1 MERLTGFTLV
11 KIGRDPSMKFT
22 FKYLK
27 SKFLS
32 GYSIAMK
39 EKDTFLTSTAGTLL
53 LCFGIIA
60 LTIPYRFP
68 DTGVTGL
75 AVLSNY
81 VWGISPAWV
90 IAFVNIVLFIWG
102 WKRLSRRFVLWTIYV
117 VALTTAG
124 LKFFSLFTYP
134 IIEETLLAALLGGVI
149 KGIGIG
155 LVLRDGSSTG
165 GTDIIAVGLRKHYG
179 VDIGTYNFYINMLIL
194 LGSYFVVGLQSV
206 LYGGV
211 MLYAEGLL
219 IDNVLR
225 SFDRRKQLFIITS
238 KIKDTKDFIVS
249 ELGKGATVLQGQG
262 AYTSEERP
270 VIMTVLTRRQSVDIK
285 RFLAE
290 NDPEAFII
298 VGEAGE
304 VVGEGFKS
312 WKGM

>member
-1 MERLTGFTLV
+1 MERLAGFILV
-11 KIGRDPSMKFT
+11 KIGRGPSMKFT
-22 FKYLK
+22 FKYVK
-27 SKFLS
+27 SKFIS

-81 VWGISPAWV
+81 V
-90 IAFVNIVLFIWG
+90 WG

-194 LGSYFVVGLQSV
+194 FGSYFVVGLQSV

-238 KIKDTKDFIVS
+238 KINDTKDFIVR